1 MKDVRAGR
9 AEEFMMR
16 LQSLFADFQYDSFDL
31 KHLEQHYQDVI
42 FIVFKLMGFYT
53 RTEYKTASGRIDMV
67 IKTKDYIYVIEFK
80 IDKSAKEALAQ
91 IDTKLVKIGVNFDSK
106 TRTIA
111 SWIID

>member
-1 MKDVRAGR
+1 
-9 AEEFMMR
+9 
-16 LQSLFADFQYDSFDL
+16 
-31 KHLEQHYQDVI
+31 
-42 FIVFKLMGFYT
+42 
-53 RTEYKTASGRIDMV
+53 MV

-91 IDTKLVKIGVNFDSK
+91 IDTKEYLLPFKADGRKLVKIGVNFDSK